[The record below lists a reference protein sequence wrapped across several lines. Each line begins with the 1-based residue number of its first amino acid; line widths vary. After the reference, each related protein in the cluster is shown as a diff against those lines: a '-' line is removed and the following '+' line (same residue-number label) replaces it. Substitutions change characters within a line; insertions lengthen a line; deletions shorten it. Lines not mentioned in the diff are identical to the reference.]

1 MTESNDYLG
10 SLDPDELQA
19 EQEFFE
25 NHWANDLLDAPHA
38 LIAVIETKIARA
50 VLAERNRTY
59 QAIYNHFRLFDGASN
74 RTHKISEAELMT
86 LIQTEEQN
94 G

>member
-1 MTESNDYLG
+1 MIDMKDISDKLYWTKGYEAG
-10 SLDPDELQA
+10 AELER
-19 EQEFFE
+19 EQ
-25 NHWANDLLDAPHA
+25 
-38 LIAVIETKIARA
+38 IYK
-50 VLAERNRTY
+50 
-59 QAIYNHFRLFDGASN
+59 AIYDYFRLFDGASN